1 MAQPQQVLKIDAPGF
16 QGINTE
22 DSPYGLDTSF
32 CLQADNAVIDQNG
45 RIGAREAFATHTTID
60 SVPYVVDPA
69 MVTETKRILRTGSG
83 EINGSVYVVGILEH
97 KQFDAS
103 SVELSTDYF
112 IVEDVE
118 TPGGDQELA
127 SIAYPTLAAP
137 ANLAN
142 AEVLPFNDAIYIFS
156 KGNPA
161 LKFNGTTIV
170 DIFAGTVD
178 VDYIPPQDDGG
189 VIAANIDGDVGLAA
203 YGRLWLSGVNGDRN
217 TIYYSDLLIAT
228 QWYDGKAA
236 PTDTQNTGG
245 IIDVSE
251 YWPNGGDRIMALAAH
266 NNFLMVFGRQSIL
279 VFANAA
285 SGDPA
290 GADGIFLQDTI
301 KNIGAI
307 GRDAVVNTGNDV
319 LFVDDSGVR
328 SLGRTIQEKSVPLGD
343 LSYNVRF
350 DIVEV
355 IKQTIDKGTIQ
366 LAYLPDKDITVCL
379 FPEGNQ
385 AYVLE
390 MRAPSATGGYKMTRW
405 TECVFNRIEYVERDG
420 DVSVLLASNTEFGF
434 LEYDGYTQYN
444 GRDYLFQWA
453 STALTFGDS
462 SMIKFL
468 KKIAITLVSR
478 KTTSEGT
485 VQWGFDG
492 YLTNTSKFDVEG
504 YLAALFGEEDA
515 AYGVAL
521 FGAAPFSI
529 TRYRKNVK
537 GSGNVI
543 RIGHTNKINGN
554 PLSIQEIVIHTTTGR
569 IY

>member
-16 QGINTE
+16 HGINTE

-45 RIGAREAFATHTTID
+45 RIGAREAFATHTQAII
-60 SVPYVVDPA
+60 VPF
-69 MVTETKRILRTGSG
+69 VTNPTMASETKEILRTGSG
-83 EINGSVYVVGILEH
+83 VIDDKMYVIGVMEH
-97 KQFDAS
+97 VQYDAND
-103 SVELSTDYF
+103 VELSRDHYVVVDDQQ
-112 IVEDVE
+112 ILGSIDIPALPN
-118 TPGGDQELA
+118 TPSL
-127 SIAYPTLAAP
+127 
-137 ANLAN
+137 NH
-142 AEVLPFNDAIYIFS
+142 AEVIPFNNRIYIFS
-156 KGNPA
+156 LGNPA
-161 LKFNGTTIV
+161 LVYDGT
-170 DIFAGTVD
+170 DITLLFDGVADT
-178 VDYIPPQDDGG
+178 DYIPPQDDTG
-189 VIAANIDGDVGLAA
+189 VFAPEIDGDVGVGA
-203 YGRLWLSGVNGDRN
+203 YGRLWISGVNGDRN
-217 TIYYSDLLIAT
+217 NIYYSDLLVAK
-228 QWYDGKAA
+228 QWYDGKAT
-236 PTDTQNTGG
+236 PTDTFNTAG

-266 NNFLMVFGRQSIL
+266 NNFLVVFGRQSIL

-301 KNIGAI
+301 KNIGAVA
-307 GRDAVVNTGNDV
+307 RDAVVNTGNDV
-319 LFVDDSGVR
+319 LFVDDTGIR
-328 SLGRTIQEKSVPLGD
+328 SLGRTIQEKSVPIGD
-343 LSYNVRF
+343 LSYNVRY

-355 IKQTIDKGTIQ
+355 IKQTSDKRTIQ
-366 LAYLPDKDITVCL
+366 LAYLPEKDITVCL
-379 FPEGNQ
+379 FPEGQQ
-385 AYVLE
+385 AYVME
-390 MRAPSATGGYKMTRW
+390 MRAPSPTGGYKMTRW
-405 TECVFNRIEYVERDG
+405 TECVFNRIEYVEDDG
-420 DVSVLLASNTEFGF
+420 DVIILLGSKIGEGF
-434 LEYDGYTQYN
+434 LKYDGYTQYN
-444 GRDYLFQWA
+444 DRPYLFQWA

-468 KKIAITLVSR
+468 KKIAVTLVSR

-492 YLTNTSKFDVEG
+492 YLTKSSKFDVEG

-515 AYGVAL
+515 TYGQAL

-543 RIGHTNKINGN
+543 RIGHKNKIHGN
-554 PLSIQEIVIHTTTGR
+554 PLSIQEILIQTTTGR

>member
-1 MAQPQQVLKIDAPGF
+1 MAQPQQVLKIEAPGF

-32 CLQADNAVIDQNG
+32 CLRADNAIIDQNG

-60 SVPYVVDPA
+60 NVPYSTNA
-69 MVTETKRILRTGSG
+69 NMASETKRITRTGSG
-83 EINGSVYVVGILEH
+83 DIDGNTYVLGVMCHE
-97 KQFDAS
+97 QRDANDTI
-103 SVELSTDYF
+103 LSTDYY
-112 IVEDVE
+112 IVEDVL
-118 TPGGDQELA
+118 TPEGDQELD
-127 SIAYPTLAAP
+127 SLAYPAVLVP

-142 AEVLPFNDAIYIFS
+142 AEILSFNNNIYILS
-156 KGNPA
+156 KDNPA
-161 LKFNGTTIV
+161 LKFDGSTITALFSGTPDT
-170 DIFAGTVD
+170 
-178 VDYIPPQDDGG
+178 DYILPQDDTG
-189 VIAANIDGDVGLAA
+189 VIASEMSSDIGVAA
-203 YGRLWLSGVNGDRN
+203 YGRMWLTGVTDYN
-217 TIYYSDLLIAT
+217 TIFYSDLLIPT
-228 QWYDGKAA
+228 QWYDGRAT
-236 PTDTQNTGG
+236 PVDTQNTAG

-251 YWPNGGDRIMALAAH
+251 YWPNGGDRITAMAAH
-266 NNFLMVFGRQSIL
+266 NNFLVVFGRSSIL
-279 VFANAA
+279 IFANAA

-290 GADGIFLQDTI
+290 GADGMRLEDTI
-301 KNIGAI
+301 KNIGAV
-307 GRDAVVNTGNDV
+307 GRDSVVNTGNDV
-319 LFVDDSGVR
+319 LFVDDTGVR
-328 SLGRTIQEKSVPLGD
+328 SLGRTIQEKSVPIGD
-343 LSYNVRF
+343 LTYNVRY

-355 IKQTIDKGTIQ
+355 IKQTADKRTIQ
-366 LAYLPDKDITVCL
+366 LAYLPEKDISVCL

-405 TECVFNRIEYVERDG
+405 TECVFDRIEYIERDG
-420 DVSVLLASNTEFGF
+420 AVSVLMGSNNGEGF
-434 LEYDGYTQYN
+434 LAYDGYTQYN

-462 SMIKFL
+462 SMLKFL

-492 YLTNTSKFDVEG
+492 YLTDTSKFDVEG

-515 AYGVAL
+515 TFGVAL

-537 GSGNVI
+537 GSGNVV
-543 RIGHTNKINGN
+543 RVGHTNKINGN
-554 PLSIQEIVIHTTTGR
+554 PLSIQEIVIHITTGR

>member
-45 RIGAREAFATHTTID
+45 RIGAREAFATHTEAIIIPFISNPNTA
-60 SVPYVVDPA
+60 S
-69 MVTETKRILRTGSG
+69 ETKEILRTGSG
-83 EINGSVYVVGILEH
+83 VIDDKMYVIGVMEH
-97 KQFDAS
+97 IQYDAND
-103 SVELSTDYF
+103 VELSVDHY
-112 IVEDVE
+112 VVVD
-118 TPGGDQELA
+118 DQQILGSLDIPVLPVPEAL
-127 SIAYPTLAAP
+127 
-137 ANLAN
+137 NH
-142 AEVLPFNDAIYIFS
+142 AEVVPFNNRIYIFS
-156 KGNPA
+156 LGNPA
-161 LKFNGTTIV
+161 LVYDGITLELLFG
-170 DIFAGTVD
+170 GSH
-178 VDYIPPQDDGG
+178 IPPQDDTGT
-189 VIAANIDGDVGLAA
+189 IAAEIDGDVGLGA
-203 YGRLWLSGVNGDRN
+203 YGRLWVSGVNGDRN

-228 QWYDGKAA
+228 QWYDGKAT
-236 PTDTQNTGG
+236 PTDTFNTAG

-285 SGDPA
+285 VGDPA
-290 GADGIFLQDTI
+290 AAGGIFLQDTI
-301 KNIGAI
+301 KNIGSVA
-307 GRDAVVNTGNDV
+307 RDAVVNTGNDV
-319 LFVDDSGVR
+319 LFVDDTGIR
-328 SLGRTIQEKSVPLGD
+328 SLGRTIQEKSVPIGD
-343 LSYNVRF
+343 LSYNVRY

-355 IKQTIDKGTIQ
+355 IKQTEDKRTIQ

-379 FPEGNQ
+379 FPEGQQ
-385 AYVLE
+385 AYVME

-405 TECVFNRIEYVERDG
+405 TECVFNRIEYVEDDG
-420 DVSVLLASNTEFGF
+420 VVTILLGSNNAEGF
-434 LEYDGYTQYN
+434 LKYDGYTQYN

-462 SMIKFL
+462 SVVKFL

-515 AYGVAL
+515 AYGKAL

-543 RIGHTNKINGN
+543 RIGHKNKINGN
-554 PLSIQEIVIHTTTGR
+554 PLSIQEILIQTTMGR